1 MVACIQRYFQLFV
14 ESTVY
19 FPSFY
24 LYSHYILAIEN
35 TWVLAVL
42 IGIGYFLSQLAFQ
55 RDRLECPDAVSWYR
69 ARRFIYHDV
78 SQLSSWSC
86 TWL

>member
-1 MVACIQRYFQLFV
+1 MASIQRYLQLV

-35 TWVLAVL
+35 AWVLAVL

-55 RDRLECPDAVSWYR
+55 RDRLSVRHCRWYR
-69 ARRFIYHDV
+69 ARRFIYHDEV
-78 SQLSSWSC
+78 SCHYNLVLWLSF
-86 TWL
+86 